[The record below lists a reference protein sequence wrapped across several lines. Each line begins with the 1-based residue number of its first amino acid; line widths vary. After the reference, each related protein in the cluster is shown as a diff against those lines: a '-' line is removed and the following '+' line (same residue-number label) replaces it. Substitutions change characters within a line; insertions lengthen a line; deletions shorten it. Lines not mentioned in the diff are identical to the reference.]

1 MRNANHHPGRR
12 GDSGP
17 MVGLASVADGPLL
30 DQSRKEGTMSR
41 RRTHVGTLAIALACA
56 LAGTLLTAGPANA
69 ASRGYKI
76 TNLSSHP
83 LKLVRVD
90 QVPDQG
96 GGFWDIDFEG
106 RPPDGAVLKPGAPP
120 HDWELKWGF
129 GNLYAAGLVYSVVDA
144 RPFDD
149 RYVAIIKT
157 STSSNDSTCEFKLGS
172 CTAEGLTLSI
182 YDPPGT
188 VRDIPNGR
196 GQEQAETLRDLC
208 NKSNA
213 AKCTFTPVSETKI
226 QTQAHVVGNVVA
238 NCMEDDD
245 DTKISAED
253 KVGQTNSV
261 EISSKTEVDVFEIVK
276 ESITLKYG
284 HEWTTEHTFTQDVAI
299 KVRPGHMGWISATA
313 PALRDTGD
321 FTLTLGKTTWKLRDV
336 YFDSP
341 DPSRAGNFVTDDRE
355 LTPDEYK
362 AQCPHGPP
370 DGLQRAP
377 AYLVPMDWKGT
388 GRADT
393 LLAGPESHTVRGFA
407 GNDLLRGGRGH
418 DALYGGRHSDILDG
432 GPGRDTLDGG
442 SHNDILDGGPG
453 RDTLDG
459 GQGADTM
466 IDNRG
471 PTLVEI
477 GPDTGPGIDTV
488 DVRDGRGDDTVICG
502 SRSSTVT
509 VDAGDSV
516 IGRCGKVSR
525 STPRRGQTR

>member
-1 MRNANHHPGRR
+1 
-12 GDSGP
+12 

-56 LAGTLLTAGPANA
+56 LAGALLTAGPANA
-69 ASRGYKI
+69 ASRGFKI
-76 TNLSSHP
+76 YNVTSAP
-83 LKLVRVD
+83 LRVVD
-90 QVPDQG
+90 AKPWAPVGPP
-96 GGFWDIDFEG
+96 FPMDFEG
-106 RPPDGAVLKPGAPP
+106 RPIDGAVLKPGEPP
-120 HDWELKWGF
+120 HDWELKYYGY
-129 GNLYAAGLVYSVVDA
+129 GARVVYYIMNGTPHADYYAATLMTTL
-144 RPFDD
+144 F
-149 RYVAIIKT
+149 T
-157 STSSNDSTCEFKLGS
+157 NDSTCDIASRLGA
-172 CTAEGLTLSI
+172 CTAEGLTLTVT
-182 YDPPGT
+182 DPPGT
-188 VRDIPNGR
+188 VLEIPSGR

-213 AKCTFTPVSETKI
+213 AKCTFTPVSETQT
-226 QTQAHVVGNVVA
+226 QTQAHVVGNAVA
-238 NCMEDDD
+238 NCGEDDV
-245 DTKISAED
+245 DTKIQAED

-313 PALRDTGD
+313 PVLRDTGD
-321 FTLTLGKTTWKLRDV
+321 FTLTLGNTTWKLRDV

-341 DPSRAGNFVTDDRE
+341 DTSRAGNFVTDDRE

-362 AQCPHGPP
+362 AQCPHKAS
-370 DGLQRAP
+370 DGLKRVP
-377 AYLVPMDWKGT
+377 HSYVPMDWKGT

-477 GPDTGPGIDTV
+477 GPDTGPGKDTV

-516 IGRCGKVSR
+516 IGRCGTVSR